1 VKGRTLPIDLTSTEI
16 QQVIIA
22 LSALSVVG
30 AVLTIAWPW
39 IARDRFAERMQGV
52 EQDLRQA
59 PRPKHTGRGERGGAP
74 SLLFAK
80 EPNRVFVGI
89 VKRLGLAHLS
99 DETSASQLLRMAGL
113 RGRAPLIAFLAS
125 RLIAAVIVPGIAVV
139 YIALV
144 VRPDTSLLIMA
155 AVALVGAVIGF
166 TLPKLYVRNLISKRH
181 NSLRRSWPDALD
193 LLLICVESGMS
204 SEAAFRKVAEEIG
217 SQSRELAEEMSLTTA
232 ELAYLSDRRQA
243 YENLGT
249 RTGLDSIKATVI
261 GLIQSEKYG
270 TSLGQTLRVL
280 AKESR
285 DFRMAAAEKKAASLP
300 PKLTVPMILFFLPVL
315 FAVIA
320 TPAVLQAIG
329 AS

>member
-1 VKGRTLPIDLTSTEI
+1 MPIDLTGSQI
-16 QQVIIA
+16 QQIMIV
-22 LSALSVVG
+22 LSALS
-30 AVLTIAWPW
+30 TIGVILALAWPW
-39 IARDRFAERMQGV
+39 IARDRMAERIRFV
-52 EQDLRQA
+52 ENDRSLVRRKPGFSKA
-59 PRPKHTGRGERGGAP
+59 AKVSGR
-74 SLLFAK
+74 SLLFPK
-80 EPNRVFVGI
+80 EPNRIFAGI
-89 VKRLGLAHLS
+89 VKRLSLS
-99 DETSASQLLRMAGL
+99 QAPDQSGTSQLLRMAGL
-113 RGRAPLIAFLAS
+113 RGRAPMVAYLAS
-125 RLIAAVIVPGIAVV
+125 RLIAATLLPGFAFA
-139 YIALV
+139 YIAFV
-144 VRPDTSLLIMA
+144 VRPDMSLPMVAAMA
-155 AVALVGAVIGF
+155 SAGAVVGF
-166 TLPKLYVRNLISKRH
+166 WLPKLYVRNLISKRH

-217 SQSRELAEEMSLTTA
+217 TQSKELAEEMSLTTA
-232 ELAYLSDRRQA
+232 ELSYLSDRRQA
-243 YENLGT
+243 YENLGV

-270 TSLGQTLRVL
+270 TSLGQMLRVL

>member
-1 VKGRTLPIDLTSTEI
+1 VPFELTTPQI
-16 QQVIIA
+16 QQAIIM
-22 LSALSVVG
+22 LSALATV
-30 AVLTIAWPW
+30 AVILAAAWPW
-39 IARDRFAERMQGV
+39 IARDRLAERMRLV
-52 EQDLRQA
+52 EKGQRKTRRKERSSSGA
-59 PRPKHTGRGERGGAP
+59 GR

-80 EPNRVFVGI
+80 EPNRVFAGI
-89 VKRLGLAHLS
+89 VERLSLARLT
-99 DETSASQLLRMAGL
+99 DESGASQLLRMAGL
-113 RGRAPLIAFLAS
+113 RGRAPLVAFLAS
-125 RLIAAVIVPGIAVV
+125 RLIAAVAMPGIAFA
-139 YIALV
+139 YITLV
-144 VRPDTSLLIMA
+144 VKPDLPLPVIAAMA
-155 AVALVGAVIGF
+155 SVGAVIGYW
-166 TLPKLYVRNLISKRH
+166 LPKIYVRNLIAKRQ

-204 SEAAFRKVAEEIG
+204 SESAFRKVAEEIG
-217 SQSRELAEEMSLTTA
+217 AQSRELAEEMSLTTA

-249 RTGLDSIKATVI
+249 RTGLDSVKATVI

-320 TPAVLQAIG
+320 TPAVIQALG

>member
-1 VKGRTLPIDLTSTEI
+1 MPFDLTSTGL

-22 LSALSVVG
+22 LSALSVTA
-30 AVLTIAWPW
+30 AVLTAAWPW
-39 IARDRFAERMQGV
+39 ISRDRFAERVRGV
-52 EQDLRQA
+52 EQDLHQSRATRQ
-59 PRPKHTGRGERGGAP
+59 PGRGEAGTARSA
-74 SLLFAK
+74 LFDRK
-80 EPNRVFVGI
+80 PNRIFAEI
-89 VKRLGLAHLS
+89 VNKLSLSRLS
-99 DETSASQLLRMAGL
+99 DEAGAAQLLRMAGL
-113 RGRAPLIAFLAS
+113 RGRAPLVTFLAS
-125 RLIAAVIVPGIAVV
+125 RLIAAVALPGLAVF
-139 YIALV
+139 YIGFVL
-144 VRPDTSLLIMA
+144 RPETSLPVMV
-155 AVALVGAVIGF
+155 AVTMVGVVIGF
-166 TLPKLYVRNLISKRH
+166 MLPKLYVRNMISKRH
-181 NSLRRSWPDALD
+181 GSLRRSWPDALD

-217 SQSRELAEEMSLTTA
+217 SQSRELADEMSLTTA

-285 DFRMAAAEKKAASLP
+285 DFRMSAAEKKAASLP

-320 TPAVLQAIG
+320 TPAILQAIG
-329 AS
+329 SS

>member
-1 VKGRTLPIDLTSTEI
+1 MLLELTNPQI
-16 QQVIIA
+16 QQAIIA
-22 LSALSVVG
+22 LSALSAIGVMLVVG
-30 AVLTIAWPW
+30 WPW
-39 IARDRFAERMQGV
+39 IARDRLAERIQTIEGNRHQLRRR
-52 EQDLRQA
+52 EQSGSGA
-59 PRPKHTGRGERGGAP
+59 VGGAR

-80 EPNRVFVGI
+80 KPNRVFVGI
-89 VKRLGLAHLS
+89 VERLSLARLT
-99 DETSASQLLRMAGL
+99 DESGATQLLRMAGL
-113 RGRAPLIAFLAS
+113 HGRAPLVAYLAS
-125 RLIAAVIVPGIAVV
+125 RLIAAIAMPGIAFAYLVFVLKPDLSLPLMAVV
-139 YIALV
+139 A
-144 VRPDTSLLIMA
+144 SAGA
-155 AVALVGAVIGF
+155 AIGF
-166 TLPKLYVRNLISKRH
+166 ALPKLYVRNLISKRH

-204 SEAAFRKVAEEIG
+204 SESAFRKVAEEIG
-217 SQSRELAEEMSLTTA
+217 TQSKELAEEMSLTTA

>member
-1 VKGRTLPIDLTSTEI
+1 VPIELSTPQI
-16 QQVIIA
+16 QQAIIT
-22 LSALSVVG
+22 LSALAAIAG
-30 AVLTIAWPW
+30 ILAAAWPW
-39 IARDRFAERMQGV
+39 IARDRLAERMKLV
-52 EQDLRQA
+52 ENGRRQL
-59 PRPKHTGRGERGGAP
+59 PRSKRARSPAHGAGR

-80 EPNRVFVGI
+80 EPNRIFVGI
-89 VKRLGLAHLS
+89 VERLSLARLT
-99 DETSASQLLRMAGL
+99 DESGASQLLRMAGL
-113 RGRAPLIAFLAS
+113 RGRAPLVAFLAS
-125 RLIAAVIVPGIAVV
+125 RLIAAVAMPGIAFA
-139 YIALV
+139 YITLV
-144 VRPDTSLLIMA
+144 VKPDLPLPIIAAMA
-155 AVALVGAVIGF
+155 SVGAVIGF
-166 TLPKLYVRNLISKRH
+166 WLPKIYVRNLISKRQ

-204 SEAAFRKVAEEIG
+204 SESAFRKVAEEIG
-217 SQSRELAEEMSLTTA
+217 AQSRELAEEMSLTTA

-270 TSLGQTLRVL
+270 TSLGQTLRIL

-320 TPAVLQAIG
+320 TPAVIQAIG

>member
-1 VKGRTLPIDLTSTEI
+1 QPDLPL
-16 QQVIIA
+16 
-22 LSALSVVG
+22 
-30 AVLTIAWPW
+30 P
-39 IARDRFAERMQGV
+39 
-52 EQDLRQA
+52 
-59 PRPKHTGRGERGGAP
+59 
-74 SLLFAK
+74 
-80 EPNRVFVGI
+80 
-89 VKRLGLAHLS
+89 
-99 DETSASQLLRMAGL
+99 
-113 RGRAPLIAFLAS
+113 
-125 RLIAAVIVPGIAVV
+125 
-139 YIALV
+139 
-144 VRPDTSLLIMA
+144 IMA
-155 AVALVGAVIGF
+155 AMASAGAAIGF
-166 TLPKLYVRNLISKRH
+166 WLPTIYVRNLIGKRH
-181 NSLRRSWPDALD
+181 GSLRRSWPDALD

-217 SQSRELAEEMSLTTA
+217 SQSKELSEEMALTTA

-320 TPAVLQAIG
+320 APAVIQATG
-329 AS
+329 GS

>member
-1 VKGRTLPIDLTSTEI
+1 MPIDLTPSQI
-16 QQVIIA
+16 Q
-22 LSALSVVG
+22 L
-30 AVLTIAWPW
+30 LTIALAAFSTVGVILAVAWPW
-39 IARDRFAERMQGV
+39 LARDRMSERMQLV
-52 EQDLRQA
+52 EKDLRGLRRA
-59 PRPKHTGRGERGGAP
+59 DRPSSAVVAARR
-74 SLLFAK
+74 SSLFAK
-80 EPNRVFVGI
+80 EPNRIFAEI
-89 VKRLGLAHLS
+89 VERLSLARLT
-99 DETSASQLLRMAGL
+99 DESSAAQLLKMAGL
-113 RGRAPLIAFLAS
+113 RGRAPLITFLAS
-125 RLIAAVIVPGIAVV
+125 RLIAAMVMPGLAFAYLALVMQSEMSLPQIAAIIAV
-139 YIALV
+139 
-144 VRPDTSLLIMA
+144 
-155 AVALVGAVIGF
+155 GAGIGY

-181 NSLRRSWPDALD
+181 TSLRRSWPDALD

-217 SQSRELAEEMSLTTA
+217 SQSKELAEEMSLTTA

-249 RTGLDSIKATVI
+249 RTGLDSVKATVI

-329 AS
+329 VS

>member
-1 VKGRTLPIDLTSTEI
+1 MPIELTSPQI
-16 QQVIIA
+16 QQAIILLAA
-22 LSALSVVG
+22 LATFATIL
-30 AVLTIAWPW
+30 AVAWPW
-39 IARDRFAERMQGV
+39 IARDRLAERIRLIEQG
-52 EQDLRQA
+52 QRQS
-59 PRPKHTGRGERGGAP
+59 PRSKRSRSGAQVAGR
-74 SLLFAK
+74 SHLFAK
-80 EPNRVFVGI
+80 KPNRLFVGI
-89 VKRLGLAHLS
+89 VERLSLERLA
-99 DETSASQLLRMAGL
+99 DESGAAQLLGMAGL
-113 RGRAPLIAFLAS
+113 RGRAPLVTFLAS
-125 RLIAAVIVPGIAVV
+125 RLIAAVAMPGIAFG

-144 VRPDTSLLIMA
+144 VQPDLPLPIIAAMA
-155 AVALVGAVIGF
+155 SVGAVIGYW
-166 TLPKLYVRNLISKRH
+166 LPTLYVRNLISKRQG
-181 NSLRRSWPDALD
+181 SLRRSWPDALD

-217 SQSRELAEEMSLTTA
+217 AQSRELAEEMSLTTA
-232 ELAYLSDRRQA
+232 ELAFLSDRRQA

-249 RTGLDSIKATVI
+249 RTGLDSIKATII

-320 TPAVLQAIG
+320 TPAIIQAIG
-329 AS
+329 AP

>member
-1 VKGRTLPIDLTSTEI
+1 MPIDLTAI
-16 QQVIIA
+16 QMQQMIVA
-22 LSALSVVG
+22 LSAMCVIG
-30 AVLTIAWPW
+30 AVLTVAWPW
-39 IARDRFAERMQGV
+39 IARDRFAERMQLV
-52 EQDLRQA
+52 EKNLHQVRRRQPA
-59 PRPKHTGRGERGGAP
+59 RKGATGAAP

-80 EPNRVFVGI
+80 APNRVFAEI
-89 VKRLGLAHLS
+89 VRRLGLARLT
-99 DETSASQLLRMAGL
+99 DESGASEMLRRAGL

-125 RLIAAVIVPGIAVV
+125 RLIAAVVVPGLAFAYITLIVKPELPLLAV
-139 YIALV
+139 AA
-144 VRPDTSLLIMA
+144 MA
-155 AVALVGAVIGF
+155 SAGALVGF
-166 TLPKLYVRNLISKRH
+166 WLPAIYVRNLISKRH
-181 NSLRRSWPDALD
+181 SSLRRSWPDALD

-217 SQSRELAEEMSLTTA
+217 SQSKELAEEMSLTTA

-285 DFRMAAAEKKAASLP
+285 DFRMSAAEKKAAALP

-320 TPAVLQAIG
+320 TPAVIQALTG
-329 AS
+329 P

>member
-1 VKGRTLPIDLTSTEI
+1 MPIDLTDTQL
-16 QQVIIA
+16 QQMIIA
-22 LSALSVVG
+22 LSALSVIGVI
-30 AVLTIAWPW
+30 LTAAWPW
-39 IARDRFAERMQGV
+39 IARDRFAERMQNV
-52 EQDLRQA
+52 EKDLRQA
-59 PRPKHTGRGERGGAP
+59 RRREPAANGAP
-74 SLLFAK
+74 QTTRSSLFAK
-80 EPNRVFVGI
+80 EPNRAFAEI
-89 VKRLGLAHLS
+89 VRRLGLASLTNES
-99 DETSASQLLRMAGL
+99 GASELLRMAGL
-113 RGRAPLIAFLAS
+113 RGRAPLITFLAS
-125 RLIAAVIVPGIAVV
+125 RLIAAVVMPSLAFA
-139 YIALV
+139 YITLV
-144 VRPDTSLLIMA
+144 VKPDLPLTVIAAMA
-155 AVALVGAVIGF
+155 SVGAAIGF
-166 TLPKLYVRNLISKRH
+166 FLPSIYVRNLIGKRH
-181 NSLRRSWPDALD
+181 GSLRRSWPDALD

-217 SQSRELAEEMSLTTA
+217 SQSKELAEEMSLTTA

-320 TPAVLQAIG
+320 TPAVLQAVG
-329 AS
+329 AI

>member
-1 VKGRTLPIDLTSTEI
+1 MPIDLTASEM
-16 QQVIIA
+16 QQLLIA
-22 LSALSVVG
+22 LA
-30 AVLTIAWPW
+30 AVAAFGTTLVLAWPW
-39 IARDRFAERMQGV
+39 VFRDRLAERIDVIENGA
-52 EQDLRQA
+52 RQS
-59 PRPKHTGRGERGGAP
+59 GRAGRSRNEANGAKR

-80 EPNRVFVGI
+80 EPNRIFSEI
-89 VKRLGLAHLS
+89 VERLSLVRLA
-99 DETSASQLLRMAGL
+99 DESGASQLLRMAGL
-113 RGRAPLIAFLAS
+113 RGRAPLIAYLAS
-125 RLIAAVIVPGIAVV
+125 RLIAAAAMPAFAFAYIKFILQPDLPLPVILA
-139 YIALV
+139 
-144 VRPDTSLLIMA
+144 MA
-155 AVALVGAVIGF
+155 SAASIIGF
-166 TLPKLYVRNLISKRH
+166 ALPKLYVRNLISKRH

-217 SQSRELAEEMSLTTA
+217 AQSRELAEEMSLTTA
-232 ELAYLSDRRQA
+232 ELAYLSDRRKA

-285 DFRMAAAEKKAASLP
+285 DFRMSAAEKKAAALP
-300 PKLTVPMILFFLPVL
+300 PKLTVPMIVFFLPVL

-320 TPAVLQAIG
+320 TPAVIQAIG
-329 AS
+329 GQ

>member
-1 VKGRTLPIDLTSTEI
+1 VLIDLTPPQI
-16 QQVIIA
+16 QTLMIA
-22 LSALSVVG
+22 LAALSTVG
-30 AVLTIAWPW
+30 VILAVAWPW
-39 IARDRFAERMQGV
+39 IARDRMAERVQMV
-52 EQDLRQA
+52 EKHLRQLRRNERSRSA
-59 PRPKHTGRGERGGAP
+59 AASVGR
-74 SLLFAK
+74 SSLFAK
-80 EPNRVFVGI
+80 EPNRVFAEI
-89 VKRLGLAHLS
+89 VERLSLARLT
-99 DETSASQLLRMAGL
+99 DESSAAQLLKMAGL

-125 RLIAAVIVPGIAVV
+125 RLIAAMVMPGFAFA
-139 YIALV
+139 YLALV
-144 VRPDTSLLIMA
+144 LKSDLSLLQI
-155 AVALVGAVIGF
+155 VAIVVVGAGIGY

-181 NSLRRSWPDALD
+181 TSLRRSWPDALD

-217 SQSRELAEEMSLTTA
+217 SQSKELAEEMSLTTA

-249 RTGLDSIKATVI
+249 RTGMDSIKATVI

-285 DFRMAAAEKKAASLP
+285 DFRMSAAEKKAASLP

-329 AS
+329 VS

>member
-1 VKGRTLPIDLTSTEI
+1 MPIELTTLQI
-16 QQVIIA
+16 QQLMIS
-22 LSALSVVG
+22 LSALAAI
-30 AVLTIAWPW
+30 AVILAVAWPW
-39 IARDRFAERMQGV
+39 IARDRLAERMLLV
-52 EQDLRQA
+52 EKGW
-59 PRPKHTGRGERGGAP
+59 RPSRHKEPTRSGTNGAGR
-74 SLLFAK
+74 SVLFAK
-80 EPNRVFVGI
+80 EPNKLFVGI
-89 VKRLGLAHLS
+89 VERLSVARLT
-99 DETSASQLLRMAGL
+99 DESGAAQLLKMAGL
-113 RGRAPLIAFLAS
+113 RGRAPLVAFLAL
-125 RLIAAVIVPGIAVV
+125 RLIAAVVMPGIAFA
-139 YIALV
+139 YIAFV
-144 VRPDTSLLIMA
+144 VKPDLPLPIIAAMA
-155 AVALVGAVIGF
+155 SAGAFVGFWI
-166 TLPKLYVRNLISKRH
+166 PNLYVRNLISKRH

-217 SQSRELAEEMSLTTA
+217 AQSRELAEEMSLTTA

-243 YENLGT
+243 YENLGV

-320 TPAVLQAIG
+320 APAVLQAIG

>member
-1 VKGRTLPIDLTSTEI
+1 MSIELTSSQI
-16 QQVIIA
+16 QHLIIW
-22 LSALSVVG
+22 LSAMSAASTIL
-30 AVLTIAWPW
+30 VLAWPW
-39 IARDRFAERMQGV
+39 IARDRMAERIRFVEKDRSVIRRRPGSAGVQQG
-52 EQDLRQA
+52 A
-59 PRPKHTGRGERGGAP
+59 AK
-74 SLLFAK
+74 SLLFPKA
-80 EPNRVFVGI
+80 PNRFFVGI
-89 VKRLGLAHLS
+89 VDRLSLAQLA
-99 DETSASQLLRMAGL
+99 DESGTSHLLRMAGL
-113 RGRAPLIAFLAS
+113 RGRAPLVAYLAS
-125 RLIAAVIVPGIAVV
+125 RIIAAVVIPTIAFF
-139 YIALV
+139 YLAFV
-144 VRPDTSLLIMA
+144 VRLDLPLP
-155 AVALVGAVIGF
+155 AVAAMASVGVLVGF
-166 TLPKLYVRNLISKRH
+166 WLPKIYVQNLIAKRH

-217 SQSRELAEEMSLTTA
+217 SQSKELAEEMSLTTA
-232 ELAYLSDRRQA
+232 ELSYLSDRRQA
-243 YENLGT
+243 YENLGA

-270 TSLGQTLRVL
+270 TSLGQMLRVL

-285 DFRMAAAEKKAASLP
+285 DLRMSAAEKKAASLP

>member
-1 VKGRTLPIDLTSTEI
+1 MPIDLTDTQL
-16 QQVIIA
+16 QQMIIA
-22 LSALSVVG
+22 LSALSVIG
-30 AVLTIAWPW
+30 LVLTVAWPW
-39 IARDRFAERMQGV
+39 IARDRFAERIQRV
-52 EQDLRQA
+52 EKDLRQA
-59 PRPKHTGRGERGGAP
+59 RRREPPRSRAPHTAR

-80 EPNRVFVGI
+80 EPNRAFAEI
-89 VKRLGLAHLS
+89 VRRLGLARLT
-99 DETSASQLLRMAGL
+99 DESGASELLRMAGL

-125 RLIAAVIVPGIAVV
+125 RLIAAVLMPGLAFA
-139 YIALV
+139 YITLV
-144 VRPDTSLLIMA
+144 VKPDLPLPIIAAMA
-155 AVALVGAVIGF
+155 SVGAAIGF
-166 TLPKLYVRNLISKRH
+166 WLPAIYVRNLIGKRH
-181 NSLRRSWPDALD
+181 SSLRRSWPDALD

-217 SQSRELAEEMSLTTA
+217 SQSKELAEEMSLTTA

-329 AS
+329 TP

>member
-1 VKGRTLPIDLTSTEI
+1 MAGFYSAVDTGPAR
-16 QQVIIA
+16 
-22 LSALSVVG
+22 SALF
-30 AVLTIAWPW
+30 
-39 IARDRFAERMQGV
+39 AR
-52 EQDLRQA
+52 
-59 PRPKHTGRGERGGAP
+59 
-74 SLLFAK
+74 
-80 EPNRVFVGI
+80 EPNRIFMEI
-89 VKRLGLAHLS
+89 VDKLSLSRLS
-99 DETSASQLLRMAGL
+99 DEAGAAQLLRMAGL
-113 RGRAPLIAFLAS
+113 HGRAPLVTFLAS
-125 RLIAAVIVPGIAVV
+125 RLIAAVVVPGLAVF
-139 YIALV
+139 YIGFVL
-144 VRPDTSLLIMA
+144 RPETSLPVMV
-155 AVALVGAVIGF
+155 AVAVAGAVIGF
-166 TLPKLYVRNLISKRH
+166 MLPRIYVRNIIAKRH

-217 SQSRELAEEMSLTTA
+217 SQSRELAAEMSLTTA

-285 DFRMAAAEKKAASLP
+285 DFRMSAAEKKAAALP

>member
-1 VKGRTLPIDLTSTEI
+1 MPFELTTPQV
-16 QQVIIA
+16 QQAMIMLTA
-22 LSALSVVG
+22 LATVA
-30 AVLTIAWPW
+30 AVLVAAWPW
-39 IARDRFAERMQGV
+39 IARDRMAERIRLV
-52 EQDLRQA
+52 EKGPRQA
-59 PRPKHTGRGERGGAP
+59 PRDARARSGAHGAAR

-80 EPNRVFVGI
+80 EPNRIFAGI
-89 VKRLGLAHLS
+89 VERLSLARLT
-99 DETSASQLLRMAGL
+99 DEGGASKLLRMAGL
-113 RGRAPLIAFLAS
+113 RGQAPLVAFLAS
-125 RLIAAVIVPGIAVV
+125 RLIAAVAMPGIAFA
-139 YIALV
+139 YITLV
-144 VRPDTSLLIMA
+144 VQPDLPLPIIAAMA
-155 AVALVGAVIGF
+155 SVGAAIGF
-166 TLPKLYVRNLISKRH
+166 WLPKLYVHNLIAKRQS
-181 NSLRRSWPDALD
+181 SLRRSWPDALD

-204 SEAAFRKVAEEIG
+204 SESAFRKVAEEIG
-217 SQSRELAEEMSLTTA
+217 AQSRELAEEMSLTTA

-249 RTGLDSIKATVI
+249 RTGLDSVKATVI

-320 TPAVLQAIG
+320 TPAVIQAVG
-329 AS
+329 GP